1 MLNKILLIVLILS
14 AILYSQTTSYLEVMK
29 SDVRTQRRALI
40 TEAMGLSEE
49 QAQKF
54 WPIYKEYE
62 VEYDKMVDSEIELIK
77 KYTDTYKGMTDD
89 VANMLITEAMDIDQH
104 QLDLHKKYFEEFK
117 DELGGK
123 VAAKF
128 RMVDNRIN
136 LMINLQIAINIPVIE

>member
-1 MLNKILLIVLILS
+1 MLNKVLLIVFILS
-14 AILYSQTTSYLEVMK
+14 AIVYSQTTSYLEVMK
-29 SDVRTQRRALI
+29 SDVKTQRRALI

-62 VEYDKMVDSEIELIK
+62 IEYDKLVDRELDLLK
-77 KYTDTYKGMTDD
+77 EYADAYKGMTDE
-89 VANMLITEAMDIDQH
+89 VADILISKAMDIDQS
-104 QLDLHKKYFEEFK
+104 QLDLHKKYYEEFK